1 MITSN
6 VIFIVF
12 FFFVALTYI
21 YLIFAIVLSMFIEFI
36 VRNGPHGGID
46 SVIVEKKRQLIKQM
60 FFKFYFFMKQRILYV

>member
-46 SVIVEKKRQLIKQM
+46 SVIVEKKDNL
-60 FFKFYFFMKQRILYV
+60 